1 MEAILWFI
9 DDYKVPLSFLSLVY
23 LMLFLKKKWRAG
35 FMSIGTINVITALI
49 LVSHVFGFS
58 SIGANPELNYMTGA
72 AITSGIA
79 IIFYLAATI
88 FKDAPTKPKKKTGT
102 GTFQKKEI

>member
-1 MEAILWFI
+1 MEAIMWFI

-35 FMSIGTINVITALI
+35 FMSIGTINVITSLI
-49 LVSHVFGFS
+49 LVSHVFSFS

-72 AITSGIA
+72 AITSGVA
-79 IIFYLAATI
+79 IFFYLAAAI
-88 FKDAPTKPKKKTGT
+88 FEDVPTKPKKKPVT
-102 GTFQKKEI
+102 GTFQRKEI